1 MDCDG
6 NDLKLGG
13 NLAELTGKTLS
24 YISKSC
30 LPCGL
35 KPTIPI
41 DPELK

>member
-13 NLAELTGKTLS
+13 NVAELTGKALRE
-24 YISKSC
+24 ISKSC
-30 LPCGL
+30 PAGGL
-35 KPTIPI
+35 KQTIPI